1 MSKQLV
7 SEIEIDATAEQVW
20 EVLTDFAAYPA
31 WNPFIVSAVG
41 SAEVGS
47 TVTLRMQPVDARA
60 ITLTPTVLEASPG
73 HRLRW
78 RGRLGVSRVFDA
90 EHVFTLTTRDD
101 GGVTLCQAEEFTGVL
116 VPFMAG
122 SLDRHTLPAFV
133 TMNEALK
140 VRAEQAMASRH
151 G

>member
-1 MSKQLV
+1 MSKNLV
-7 SEIEIDATAEQVW
+7 SQIEIDATAEKVW
-20 EVLTDFAAYPA
+20 DVLTDFAAYPT

-41 SAEVGS
+41 VAEVGS
-47 TVTLRMQPVDARA
+47 RVTLRMQPVDSRA
-60 ITLTPTVLEASPG
+60 VTLKPTVLEVTPG

-78 RGRLGVSRVFDA
+78 RGRLGITGIFDA
-90 EHVFTLTTRDD
+90 EHVFMVTPRHG
-101 GGVTLCQAEEFTGVL
+101 GGVTLRQTETFTGLL

-133 TMNEALK
+133 TMNDALK
-140 VRAEQAMASRH
+140 ARAEQALASRR

>member
-1 MSKQLV
+1 MSKQLA
-7 SEIEIDATAEQVW
+7 SQIEIDATAEQVW
-20 EVLTDFAAYPA
+20 EVLTDLAAYPS

-41 SAEVGS
+41 SAEVGG

-60 ITLTPTVLEASPG
+60 VTLKPTILEATPG

-78 RGRLGVSRVFDA
+78 RGRLGVTGVFDA
-90 EHVFTLTTRDD
+90 EHVFTLTSRDD
-101 GGVTLCQAEEFTGVL
+101 GGVTLCQVEEFTGVL
-116 VPFMAG
+116 VPFMAR

-140 VRAEQAMASRH
+140 ARAEQAMASPH

>member
-41 SAEVGS
+41 SAEVGT

-78 RGRLGVSRVFDA
+78 RGGWDSPASLTPNTSSR
-90 EHVFTLTTRDD
+90 
-101 GGVTLCQAEEFTGVL
+101 
-116 VPFMAG
+116 
-122 SLDRHTLPAFV
+122 
-133 TMNEALK
+133 
-140 VRAEQAMASRH
+140 SRH
-151 G
+151 ATTVASPSARRRSSPGCWCPSWRVPWTGIRSRRSSQ